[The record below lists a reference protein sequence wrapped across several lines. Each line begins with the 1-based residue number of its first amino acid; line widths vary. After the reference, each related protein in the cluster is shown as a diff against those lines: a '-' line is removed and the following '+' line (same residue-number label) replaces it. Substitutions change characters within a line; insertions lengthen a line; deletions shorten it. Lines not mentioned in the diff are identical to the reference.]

1 MSYKDTVIADYPIT
15 YLRSSNVTST
25 GIATYQDVLNNFNTY
40 SQLIS
45 AGPEDYSNLVGSAII
60 DESPCANNAAYLGD
74 IQTNLMPIIPG
85 ETYGMKVDVD
95 SYIVLGITND
105 YQGTLVNG
113 SAFGTAYNS
122 DNDFTLSLWVRPKIS
137 STGLIPLLADTVNNI
152 GIYYQKGNIVFKLQN
167 EVIEYTLPYL
177 DRSFYIAG
185 TYTGTSMN
193 LYIDGDLKS
202 YKSLNNFS
210 FTNTSINLQSGPTS
224 SNEYFLTNGIA
235 VYRYALGG
243 SDLQSHMSEAIGVPP
258 IQVVAVE
265 NGRLFELQDTNT
277 DATFNYSYPANKSWS
292 FLVTDGL
299 AHDTALNNLYMT
311 KTDSAAAKTVEVFDY
326 IMIPSTNNMD
336 SSKIEWS
343 GDNGVSIF
351 ASVDGTNYT
360 QCINGGVIPG
370 YSLSSFNATR
380 NLYLK
385 FVFTSTDAS
394 RYLPKL
400 EYIIIKFYNNHTEY
414 STNSAEYFSTLE
426 GIAGVS
432 NYDATIGNSLFP
444 ALIRDGRNGV
454 KTFSASGFLIT
465 PVSGVRALEFFY
477 TPSTLTTGGLFS
489 GPASYTWNGSGV
501 LSSSGVS
508 WIYVNG
514 VDKTTATNV
523 SQLFEAGETY
533 HVVVG
538 LSSTITNPIR
548 FGYTTSGAVPSRYQ
562 NIALFESILPQSKAI
577 EHYNLYIGNS
587 TVVVNAASFSMTE
600 SSTEYYNIDWTVVE
614 NS

>member
-15 YLRSSNVTST
+15 YLRSNNVTST
-25 GIATYQDVLNNFNTY
+25 GVATYQDVLNNFDTY
-40 SQLIS
+40 SELIS
-45 AGPEDYSNLVGSAII
+45 AGPEDYSSLVGSAII
-60 DESPCANNAAYLGD
+60 DESPCANNASYLGD

-85 ETYGMKVDVD
+85 ETYGMKIDVD

-137 STGLIPLLADTVNNI
+137 STGMIPLLADPVNGI
-152 GIYYQKGNIVFKLQN
+152 GLYYQKGNVIFKLQN

-185 TYTGTSMN
+185 TYTANGMN
-193 LYIDGDLKS
+193 LYVDGDLKS
-202 YKSLNNFS
+202 YKTLSGFT

-235 VYRYALGG
+235 VYRYALSG
-243 SDLQSHMSEAIGVPP
+243 SDMQSHILESVGIPP
-258 IQVVAVE
+258 MQVVAVE

-277 DATFNYSYPANKSWS
+277 DTTFSYSYPANKSWS
-292 FLVTDGL
+292 FLVADGI
-299 AHDTALNNLYMT
+299 AHDTVLNNLYMT
-311 KTDSAAAKTVEVFDY
+311 KTDSAVAKTVEVLDY

-343 GDNGVSIF
+343 GDNGVSVYT
-351 ASVDGTNYT
+351 SVDGINYT
-360 QCINGGVIPG
+360 QCINGGVIPS
-370 YSLSSFNATR
+370 YSLSSFDATR

-385 FVFTSTDAS
+385 FIFTSTDAS

-400 EYIIIKFYNNHTEY
+400 EYLIIKFYNNHKEY
-414 STNSAEYFSTLE
+414 SINSAEYFSTLE
-426 GIAGVS
+426 GTSGVS
-432 NYDATIGNSLFP
+432 SYDATIGNNLFP

-454 KTFSASGFLIT
+454 RTFSGSGFYIT

-477 TPSTLTTGGLFS
+477 TPLSLTAGGLIT
-489 GPASYTWNGSGV
+489 GPASYTWNGSGII
-501 LSSSGVS
+501 SSSGTS

-514 VDKTTATNV
+514 IDKTTATNV
-523 SQLFEAGETY
+523 SQLFEVGETY
-533 HVVVG
+533 HVVMG
-538 LSSTITNPIR
+538 LSSTITAPIK
-548 FGYTTSGAVPSRYQ
+548 FNHTSGGAVPARYQ
-562 NIALFESILPQSKAI
+562 NIALFESILPQAKAL
-577 EHYNLYIGNS
+577 EHYNLYIGNN